1 LTTPLRTEEHF
12 SVNETPTMR
21 LHGPLFATSAMRG
34 VFCDRAQL
42 QAMLDVEAALARA
55 GARAGV
61 IPAAAAAAIES
72 KCSAPVYDVDSIA
85 AEAAS
90 AGNLAIPL
98 VKALTAQV
106 AAADEAAARFVHWG
120 ATSQDVIDTGLVL
133 QLRAALDLLDADAE
147 RLADSLAALADA
159 HRATA
164 MAGRTWMQQALPVTL
179 GLKAAGWLDSLTRDR
194 TRLRC
199 LRKNL
204 LVLQL
209 GGATGTLAA
218 FEGRGLSMA
227 GELARDLG
235 LALPDLPWHAQRD
248 RLAECA
254 TTLGLLV
261 GSLGK
266 IARDLSLLSQTEIGE
281 MNEPAEP
288 GRGGSSTMPQKR
300 NPVACAVALAA
311 AIRVP
316 PLVATM
322 LAAMVQEQERGLGGW
337 HAEWETLPQILL
349 LTSGSLSQLSHAL
362 ASPEVHL
369 ETIARNLGATRG
381 LNLAGTVAAA
391 LTALFGRKAAH
402 QIVAEACRKALD
414 EARPL
419 RDVLA
424 EVAEVREHLS
434 SGELDALFDPTRHL
448 GEAGALIDRAL
459 ASHLGA
465 RKPRD
470 RE

>member
-1 LTTPLRTEEHF
+1 M
-12 SVNETPTMR
+12 SETPTMR
-21 LHGPLFATSAMRG
+21 LHGPLFATAAMRD

-61 IPAAAAAAIES
+61 IPAAAVSAIEA
-72 KCSAPVYDVDSIA
+72 KCSAPLYDLDSIA

-98 VKALTAQV
+98 VKALTAKV
-106 AAADEAAARFVHWG
+106 AAVDEAATRFVHWG

-133 QLRAALDLLDADAE
+133 QLRAALDLLEADAE
-147 RLADSLAALADA
+147 RLADSLAALAAA
-159 HRATA
+159 HRETA
-164 MAGRTWMQQALPVTL
+164 MAGRTWMQQGLPVTL
-179 GLKAAGWLDSLTRDR
+179 GLKAAGWLDALTRNR
-194 TRLRC
+194 ARLRG
-199 LRKNL
+199 LRRNL

-218 FEGRGLSMA
+218 FEGRGLRTA

-235 LALPDLPWHAQRD
+235 LGLPDLPWHAQRD
-248 RLAECA
+248 RVAECA

-266 IARDLSLLSQTEIGE
+266 LARDLSLLSQSEIGE
-281 MNEPAEP
+281 MNEPTGP

-300 NPVACAVALAA
+300 NPVACAVVLSA

-349 LTSGSLSQLSHAL
+349 LTSGALSQLSYAL

-369 ETIARNLGATRG
+369 ESIARNLGATRG

-391 LTALFGRKAAH
+391 LTALLGRKAAH
-402 QIVAEACRKALD
+402 RIVEDACRKALD
-414 EARPL
+414 DERPL

-424 EVAEVREHLS
+424 EVDELRGRLS
-434 SGELDALFDPTRHL
+434 PGELDALFDPARHL

-459 ASHLGA
+459 TSHRAA
-465 RKPRD
+465 RATSD
-470 RE
+470 QE